1 MANFIPRQV
10 FQAPAVVPK
19 TYYIGHHASAQ
30 QKLVNKLSNISL
42 ILECRDFRLP
52 LSTHNPRLEKAVAG
66 RERLLIYTKASL
78 GQDTPGAVNAL
89 RKLHADNRFV
99 IWDKNDPATTQ
110 KLLKKVKDIARAS
123 DSLTGVWAMI
133 VGMPNVGKS
142 SLLNTLRSAGTKEG
156 TAKAAKTG
164 DQAGVTRKISTP
176 VRILEPESRGGV
188 GDGVYIL
195 DTPGIFQPYV
205 NDGET
210 MMKIALTQ
218 GIKKGLIREVIL
230 ADYLLYKMNLV
241 DPTLYS
247 RYCAPT
253 NDVDEFLEAVARKEG
268 KVKARGTPVLSYAAA
283 RVLSQWREGKLGRFV
298 LDDLSDKGIEAYH
311 ANIVSPKLSLTQARK
326 LQKQARAQ
334 EKAGA

>member
-66 RERLLIYTKASL
+66 RERLVIYTNASK
-78 GQDTPGAVNAL
+78 GRDTPLAANAL
-89 RKLHADNRFV
+89 RRLHADGRFV
-99 IWDKNDPATTQ
+99 IWDKDEPATT
-110 KLLKKVKDIARAS
+110 KTVLKKVKDIAREA
-123 DSLTGVWAMI
+123 DSLTGLWGMI

-142 SLLNTLRSAGTKEG
+142 TLLNALRSAGISVK

-188 GDGVYIL
+188 GDGAFIL
-195 DTPGIFQPYV
+195 DTPGIFEPYV
-205 NDGET
+205 DNGET
-210 MMKIALTQ
+210 MLKIALTQ
-218 GIKKGLIREVIL
+218 GIKKGLIREIIL
-230 ADYLLYKMNLV
+230 SDYLLYRMNLV

-247 RYCAPT
+247 RYCPPT
-253 NDVDEFLEAVARKEG
+253 NNIDELLEAVARKEG
-268 KVKARGTPVLSYAAA
+268 KIKARGTPVLSHAAT
-283 RVLSQWREGKLGRFV
+283 RVLTQWREGKLGRFV
-298 LDDLSDKGIEAYH
+298 LDDLSDKAIEEYRDRI
-311 ANIVSPKLSLTQARK
+311 ANPKLSLSQAKK
-326 LQKQARAQ
+326 LQKQTRAQ